1 MIAGARLTR
10 RRAGR
15 SLKGRGPA
23 GPSDPLSSPF
33 VDTVVLREFERRAPW
48 SLAFPPEL
56 EAEYRESSAP
66 STRRWVRM
74 SVLLALSTVLGF
86 AVIDHWVLARPAS
99 PLADGVRF
107 GLQLPIVLITLFL
120 TTERRFARWYLPA
133 ISIGAP
139 LFGVGTVIMAAS
151 APPTQVSLITGRILL
166 AAFYF
171 YFMLGMGY
179 RRAIAIN
186 AILILAYAAAA
197 VAGYIEP
204 RSATYN
210 LFVILCANLIGGA
223 GAFAL
228 ERANRSTFL
237 EKRRL
242 AETARRDGLTGLLN
256 RAAFDE
262 RVVALHAQALR
273 ESAALAIV
281 LVDIDHFKA
290 YNDRY
295 GHPAGDQCL
304 RILASTI
311 RHAARRR
318 PLDVVGRYGGEEL
331 VAVLYDATREH
342 ADSVGRALVAAVE
355 RLRMPHAAAEFGFVT
370 VSAGAAVEAHVTAD
384 SLEPLLK
391 RADEALY
398 AAKAA
403 GRNRFVLAA
412 AASEE
417 VV

>member
-1 MIAGARLTR
+1 
-10 RRAGR
+10 
-15 SLKGRGPA
+15 
-23 GPSDPLSSPF
+23 
-33 VDTVVLREFERRAPW
+33 VLRDFERRAPW
-48 SLAFPPEL
+48 TLDFPAEL
-56 EAEYRESSAP
+56 EAEFRESIAP

-86 AVIDHWVLARPAS
+86 AVIDHWVLERPAS

-107 GLQLPIVLITLFL
+107 GLQLPIVLIALLL
-120 TTERRFARWYLPA
+120 TSERRFGRWYLPA
-133 ISIGAP
+133 ISVGAP
-139 LFGVGTVIMAAS
+139 LFGVGTVIMAAT
-151 APPTQVSLITGRILL
+151 APAAQVSLITGRLLL

-171 YFMLGMGY
+171 YFMLGLGY

-186 AILILAYAAAA
+186 AVVILGYATAAI
-197 VAGYIEP
+197 AGYIEP

-228 ERANRSTFL
+228 ERANRATFL

-242 AETARRDGLTGLLN
+242 AESARRDGLTGLLN

-262 RVVALHAQALR
+262 RLAALHAQAVR

-281 LVDIDHFKA
+281 LIDIDHFKA

-304 RILASTI
+304 RIIASTI

-331 VAVLYDATREH
+331 VAVLYDASREH
-342 ADSVGRALVAAVE
+342 ADSVGHALVSAVG
-355 RLRMPHAAAEFGFVT
+355 RLRMPHAATALGT
-370 VSAGAAVEAHVTAD
+370 LTISAGAAVDPKPDLA
-384 SLEPLLK
+384 SLARLLQ

-398 AAKAA
+398 SAKAN
-403 GRNRFVLAA
+403 GRNTFVLAA
-412 AASEE
+412 GGAAL
-417 VV
+417 